1 MRFTT
6 KNYCLRN
13 FNGVSHTTL
22 NPNGPGVVRIHLVPA
37 KEPWK
42 DPSMVILNGQD
53 IIPINPT
60 WAVMLDIL
68 IKEINP
74 YHGREITE
82 EDIDSIIDNTIAKAR
97 KIYFFTSKKRM
108 MNDIK
113 LIMNTL
119 VAVAYGEEPPV
130 EIGYIPLGEYATKMR
145 APHRMDLMVSAMT
158 KNGYWHCN
166 QKCLHCY
173 AAGQKESEVVELST
187 EEWMEILDELKEIGI
202 PQVRGTR

>member
-1 MRFTT
+1 MRFAT

-13 FNGVSHTTL
+13 CNGVSHTTL
-22 NPNGPGVVRIHLVPA
+22 NPQGPGVIRIHLVFS
-37 KEPWK
+37 KYPWK

-82 EDIDSIIDNTIAKAR
+82 EDIDGIIDSTIAKAR

-158 KNGYWHCN
+158 KNGCWHCTRSACIAMQQDRRN
-166 QKCLHCY
+166 
-173 AAGQKESEVVELST
+173 
-187 EEWMEILDELKEIGI
+187 LK
-202 PQVRGTR
+202 